1 MSIQTSKFISYK
13 GALGVKA
20 FQLPGVPQRAMVE
33 VEDRRAAHIECYI
46 TRGQND
52 ECKITIDV
60 DLARTLP
67 QDEERYVNVRGC
79 VTPNH
84 RCEVNSY
91 LARL

>member
-1 MSIQTSKFISYK
+1 
-13 GALGVKA
+13 
-20 FQLPGVPQRAMVE
+20 MVE

-67 QDEERYVNVRGC
+67 QDEERYVNSQ
-79 VTPNH
+79 TL
-84 RCEVNSY
+84 ENSY
-91 LARL
+91 LEIVTQKFFKDLYKYLIWWI